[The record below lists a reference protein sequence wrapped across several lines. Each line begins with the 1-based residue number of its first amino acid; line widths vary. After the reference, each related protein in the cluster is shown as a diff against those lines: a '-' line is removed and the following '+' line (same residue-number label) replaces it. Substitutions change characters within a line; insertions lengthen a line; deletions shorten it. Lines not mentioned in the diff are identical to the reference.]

1 MLVSFG
7 NGSMLLCEIIFK
19 TFLIDDDDDDEDDD
33 DEDEDGEKNG
43 QEKVSSSICTLIVT
57 ELFSL

>member
-1 MLVSFG
+1 
-7 NGSMLLCEIIFK
+7 MLLCEIIFK
-19 TFLIDDDDDDEDDD
+19 TFLIDDDDDDDDEDDD

>member
-43 QEKVSSSICTLIVT
+43 QEKVSSSICTFIVT

>member
-1 MLVSFG
+1 
-7 NGSMLLCEIIFK
+7 MLLCEIIFK